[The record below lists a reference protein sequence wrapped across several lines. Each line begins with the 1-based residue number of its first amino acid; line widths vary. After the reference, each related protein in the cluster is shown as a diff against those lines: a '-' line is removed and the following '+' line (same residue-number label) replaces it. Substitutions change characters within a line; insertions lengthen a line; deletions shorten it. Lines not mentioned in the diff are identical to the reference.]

1 MCFGVPALARMGLL
15 ELLRRTRRSD
25 ESTLYECRD
34 CGTCVFPEQEKC
46 PNCGSVEI
54 ACYEF

>member
-1 MCFGVPALARMGLL
+1 MGLL
-15 ELLRRTRRSD
+15 ELLQRARRSD

-34 CGTCVFPEQEKC
+34 CGTCVFPEREKC
-46 PNCGSVEI
+46 PSCGSTEI